1 MKKYEKSIRLDRAG
15 VDDASETIHSWLE
28 EAGVKKYRYYPDPSD
43 DGRTVE

>member
-28 EAGVKKYRYYPDPSD
+28 EAGVKNTDITRI
-43 DGRTVE
+43 RLTMEEL